1 MGALPLGDPDEPAEV
16 CREHSADSVCALKI
30 TALGMDPC
38 PEATKCL
45 DHLASDFEL
54 KAQPKKE
61 RYAPVPATQCAEY
74 DAVMSSLVAR
84 VRDLPLAPNPDTA
97 GCAVALVPLSKR
109 EQDEYK
115 AVEGHAKMMGV
126 TMGEVLARSR
136 QLEVSDRAAAIH
148 AQSELK
154 RILVDKD
161 WTDEERTWIECV
173 TDKSLTQDAPMQ
185 RHALAEMYG
194 NSLRLK
200 ISRLEKFTGGKFG
213 KTDANQ
219 KRSADAMLSEADHRP
234 RLAQRY
240 RLQHA
245 VAERLHARL
254 AAGSMASPAHAQ
266 RPETPGKALASRIA
280 SHGLLPGVVLMNTR
294 DVARLAKDPTPTPG
308 PTGGATFNN
317 QADLTRDTDKQ
328 LQMTLDAIWNGNLL
342 VPCRDTKSMAILR
355 AHAHPVD
362 KTRFR
367 DQRQQLAASLR
378 DIEWLWTQQ
387 RTSSSMS
394 SRLGRNGDLV
404 QQLGSGMWNVA
415 ERVDWLAAVTVFA
428 GAKREGEEEDPGDA
442 FPGLAPYASDPVK
455 GYRTLFGREPI
466 NARGSVVLRRSRIGA
481 QQEAGASATA
491 AGATP
496 TIRELVQEFA
506 LGAYADKMGVGPR
519 QLCCYA
525 TPKPDS
531 ARKPEFK
538 QSAKRPR
545 TSVKEEAAY
554 IAEMD
559 KILAEE
565 PIEGATVA
573 EVLLTAAAQ
582 GDRLSEIVSVSE
594 AWDGDLTAMTR
605 GQNMM
610 MDAKFAPLLVSVI
623 VSAAAAGIFHGD
635 IKRANIL
642 FRVDAAGRL
651 SDLVLTDFD
660 PFFVKLFPALGG
672 SARKAAPCLAVLM
685 VLCFLGEVR
694 CQVPVDGPVLANA
707 LGKRIFPVLRDALRP
722 LVDAANPPPELLQS
736 VMPPGVVP
744 GEAPDEDF
752 VRRLFETVEDE
763 DALKLACCKLVA
775 VPGGASAAS
784 SSTTRRRSRS
794 GSAAAAA
801 AGEDNNPETNAA
813 ALAEEDANEL
823 VAALKQHI
831 ENYMLLQKDKEGNV
845 VQPTVPCLGK
855 VNDRTGTSLSACD
868 GVGRP
873 ASTAARLMTYA
884 MSGTDL
890 WAKPEAPGR
899 RGKAV

>member
-1 MGALPLGDPDEPAEV
+1 MGALPLADPEEPAGL

-38 PEATKCL
+38 PEASKRL

-54 KAQPKKE
+54 KTQLKQE
-61 RYAPVPATQCAEY
+61 RYPPVPATQCTEY

-115 AVEGHAKMMGV
+115 AVEGHAKTMGV

-136 QLEVSDRAAAIH
+136 QLEVSNQAAATH

-200 ISRLEKFTGGKFG
+200 LSRLETFTGVGAGKSN
-213 KTDANQ
+213 ANQ
-219 KRSADAMLSEADHRP
+219 KRSVDAMLAEADHRP

-266 RPETPGKALASRIA
+266 RPEAPGKALASRIA
-280 SHGLLPGVVLMNTR
+280 SHRLEPGVVLMNTR
-294 DVARLAKDPTPTPG
+294 DMARLAKDPTPTP
-308 PTGGATFNN
+308 TGSATFNN

-342 VPCRDTKSMAILR
+342 VPCRDTTDMAILR
-355 AHAHPVD
+355 VHPHPVD

-394 SRLGRNGDLV
+394 DRLGRNGDL

-415 ERVDWLAAVTVFA
+415 ERVDWLAAAMVFA
-428 GAKREGEEEDPGDA
+428 GAKREGEEEDPRDA
-442 FPGLAPYASDPVK
+442 FPGLAPYASDPLE
-455 GYRTLFGREPI
+455 GYKTLFGREPS
-466 NARGSVVLRRSRIGA
+466 NARGSIVLRRSRIGA
-481 QQEAGASATA
+481 QQEAGASAA
-491 AGATP
+491 APGATP
-496 TIRELVQEFA
+496 TVRELVQEFA

-531 ARKPEFK
+531 AQKPEFK
-538 QSAKRPR
+538 KEAKRPR

-565 PIEGATVA
+565 PIKGATVA

-594 AWDGDLTAMTR
+594 AWDGDLSAMTQ

-623 VSAAAAGIFHGD
+623 VRAAAAGIFHGD

-642 FRVDAAGRL
+642 FRADAAGKL
-651 SDLVLTDFD
+651 SDLALTDFD
-660 PFFVKLFPALGG
+660 PFFVKLVPALGG

-707 LGKRIFPVLRDALRP
+707 LGKRIFPVLRDALSP
-722 LVDAANPPPELLQS
+722 LVDAAIPHPS
-736 VMPPGVVP
+736 
-744 GEAPDEDF
+744 
-752 VRRLFETVEDE
+752 
-763 DALKLACCKLVA
+763 CC
-775 VPGGASAAS
+775 GASCCRASSPAKRPTRTLCAACSKRSRTRTRSSSLAAS
-784 SSTTRRRSRS
+784 SSQPGARAPPRPRRLGGARAAAAPRRRRRARTTTRRRTRRRS
-794 GSAAAAA
+794 
-801 AGEDNNPETNAA
+801 PRRT
-813 ALAEEDANEL
+813 
-823 VAALKQHI
+823 
-831 ENYMLLQKDKEGNV
+831 
-845 VQPTVPCLGK
+845 PTSSSP
-855 VNDRTGTSLSACD
+855 R
-868 GVGRP
+868 
-873 ASTAARLMTYA
+873 
-884 MSGTDL
+884 
-890 WAKPEAPGR
+890 
-899 RGKAV
+899 

>member
-1 MGALPLGDPDEPAEV
+1 
-16 CREHSADSVCALKI
+16 
-30 TALGMDPC
+30 
-38 PEATKCL
+38 
-45 DHLASDFEL
+45 
-54 KAQPKKE
+54 
-61 RYAPVPATQCAEY
+61 
-74 DAVMSSLVAR
+74 MSSLVAR

-109 EQDEYK
+109 EQDEYR
-115 AVEGHAKMMGV
+115 AVEGHAKTMGV
-126 TMGEVLARSR
+126 TMGEVLARSQ
-136 QLEVSDRAAAIH
+136 QLEVTTKAAATH

-154 RILVDKD
+154 RILVDKN
-161 WTDEERTWIECV
+161 WTEEERKWIECV

-185 RHALAEMYG
+185 RHARAEMYG

-200 ISRLEKFTGGKFG
+200 ISRLEKFTGMSGKSS
-213 KTDANQ
+213 DANH
-219 KRSADAMLSEADHRP
+219 KRSADAMQSEADHRP
-234 RLAQRY
+234 RQAQRF

-254 AAGSMASPAHAQ
+254 AAGSMASPAHAP
-266 RPETPGKALASRIA
+266 RPEAPGPALASRIE
-280 SHGLLPGVVLMNTR
+280 SHGLRPGVVLMNAR
-294 DVARLAKDPTPTPG
+294 DMARLAKDPTPTP
-308 PTGGATFNN
+308 TSATFNN
-317 QADLTRDTDKQ
+317 PADLKQNTDKQ

-342 VPCRDTKSMAILR
+342 VPCRDTTDMAILR
-355 AHAHPVD
+355 VHPHSVD
-362 KTRFR
+362 QTRFR

-415 ERVDWLAAVTVFA
+415 ERVDWLAAATVFA
-428 GAKREGEEEDPGDA
+428 GAKREGEEDEDPRDA
-442 FPGLAPYASDPVK
+442 FPGLAPYASDPVE
-455 GYRTLFGREPI
+455 GYKTLFGREPI

-481 QQEAGASATA
+481 QQEAGASAAA

-531 ARKPEFK
+531 AKDPAFK
-538 QSAKRPR
+538 QRAKRPR
-545 TSVKEEAAY
+545 TSVKEEAEY
-554 IAEMD
+554 IRDMD
-559 KILAEE
+559 EKLTKE
-565 PIEGATVA
+565 PIEGATVD
-573 EVLLTAAAQ
+573 EVLLKAAAQ

-594 AWDGDLTAMTR
+594 AWDGDLSSMPR
-605 GQNMM
+605 GQDMM
-610 MDAKFAPLLVSVI
+610 MDPKFASLLVSVI

-642 FRVDAAGRL
+642 FRVDAADRL

-694 CQVPVDGPVLANA
+694 CQVPVDGPALANA

-722 LVDAANPPPELLQS
+722 LVDAAKPPPDELQS

-752 VRRLFETVEDE
+752 VRRLFQTVEDE

-784 SSTTRRRSRS
+784 TARRRSRS
-794 GSAAAAA
+794 SSAAAAA
-801 AGEDNNPETNAA
+801 TGEDNNPETNAA
-813 ALAEEDANEL
+813 ALAEEDSKEL

-845 VQPTVPCLGK
+845 VQPTVPCLGR

-868 GVGRP
+868 DAGRP

>member
-1 MGALPLGDPDEPAEV
+1 MGALPLEEPTEV

-38 PEATKCL
+38 PEATRCL

-54 KAQPKKE
+54 KTQLKQKC
-61 RYAPVPATQCAEY
+61 YAPVPATQCTEY

-115 AVEGHAKMMGV
+115 AVEGHAKLMGV
-126 TMGEVLARSR
+126 TMGEVLARSQ

-148 AQSELK
+148 ARSELK
-154 RILVDKD
+154 RMLVDKN
-161 WTDEERTWIECV
+161 WTDEERKWFRCV
-173 TDKSLTQDAPMQ
+173 TDTSLTQDAPMQ

-200 ISRLEKFTGGKFG
+200 ISRLEKFTGVNGGKSS
-213 KTDANQ
+213 ANQ
-219 KRSADAMLSEADHRP
+219 KRSADAMLHEADHRP
-234 RLAQRY
+234 RLAQRH

-266 RPETPGKALASRIA
+266 RPEAPGEALASRIA
-280 SHGLLPGVVLMNTR
+280 SHGLEPGVVLMNTR
-294 DVARLAKDPTPTPG
+294 DMARLAKDPTPTPTPG
-308 PTGGATFNN
+308 PASATFNN
-317 QADLTRDTDKQ
+317 PTDLTRDTDQQ
-328 LQMTLDAIWNGNLL
+328 LQMTLDALWNGNLL
-342 VPCRDTKSMAILR
+342 VPCREATKDMGILSV
-355 AHAHPVD
+355 HPLE
-362 KTRFR
+362 KAQLARGFR

-394 SRLGRNGDLV
+394 GRLGRNGDLV

-415 ERVDWLAAVTVFA
+415 ERVDWLAAATVFA
-428 GAKREGEEEDPGDA
+428 GAKREEEDPGDA
-442 FPGLAPYASDPVK
+442 FPGLAPYASDPVE
-455 GYRTLFGREPI
+455 GYKTLFGREPT

-538 QSAKRPR
+538 QLAKRPR
-545 TSVKEEAAY
+545 TSVKEEAEY

-559 KILAEE
+559 EILAGE

-573 EVLLTAAAQ
+573 EVLLKATAQ
-582 GDRLSEIVSVSE
+582 GDRFSEIVSVSE
-594 AWDGDLTAMTR
+594 AWDGDLSSMPR
-605 GQNMM
+605 GQDMM
-610 MDAKFAPLLVSVI
+610 VDPKFASLLVRVV

-722 LVDAANPPPELLQS
+722 LVDAANPPSELLQS

-752 VRRLFETVEDE
+752 VRRLFQTVEDE

-784 SSTTRRRSRS
+784 TARRRSRS
-794 GSAAAAA
+794 SSAAAAA
-801 AGEDNNPETNAA
+801 TGEDDNPETNAA
-813 ALAEEDANEL
+813 ALAEEDSKEL
-823 VAALKQHI
+823 VGALKQHI

-845 VQPTVPCLGK
+845 VQPTVPCLGR